1 MQITAT
7 IQVESQKKSGK
18 NGWNGISKHVN
29 RQLQQEKNITINKEY
44 TSMNRLGTIANR
56 QKTLNKVLM
65 PYIKERDS
73 AYSKNSKKRYNDV
86 SGYLRAS
93 KVVPDK
99 LYLATYGN
107 KEAKEQAVD
116 AIARAR
122 NISNEDARLQ
132 YLDACGRGLEK
143 YADSFNRRHPN
154 ITVGHY
160 GVHVDEGGAPHVH
173 MQAFAHGTTA
183 KGKPSLKFN
192 EGVIA
197 ELSKDETVGKTADEL
212 RKLKTG
218 ELMSLFRSR
227 EDPEL
232 VRVVGDDISKEFAD
246 VPELQSISMARTGKT
261 GHLTMDE
268 YKDLKAHEEAL
279 TNTEVAKRDE
289 LRKEQEEL
297 EYKNAKLKEDNASL
311 ADASNATETRN
322 RNQLVSDMYGLVQD
336 VQGTGYKMIPSA
348 LTQPE
353 FEPKTMIY
361 NMNHNPHKSDKQK
374 DADEALATD
383 DAKDVHAIV
392 HRNGFTDAIRRVQ
405 EWFTAK
411 MKRESDKAKE
421 EQAKAE
427 QARKDAENDKND
439 LKTMAMNV
447 SHALDLRGN
456 VGKPEHEHLDDFEWY
471 SKVYDGEI
479 IKTKSGKKPS
489 MGSLISLSINDAT
502 KHKLETWKDD
512 MARIAKEHEEEEA
525 RKKHAQEIAQN
536 EQATTNNTKTTH
548 HHDKDADDGLDY

>member
-7 IQVESQKKSGK
+7 AQVESQKKSGK

-29 RQLQQEKNITINKEY
+29 RQLKHEKNITINHEY

-56 QKTLNKVLM
+56 QKTLNKILM

-86 SGYLRAS
+86 SGYLKAS

-107 KEAKEQAVD
+107 KVAKEQAVD

-122 NISNEDARLQ
+122 NISNEDARLR
-132 YLDACGRGLEK
+132 YLDACSRALEK
-143 YADSFNRRHPN
+143 YADSFNRRHSN

-160 GVHVDEGGAPHVH
+160 GVHVDEGGAPHIH

-197 ELSKDETVGKTADEL
+197 ELAQDETVGKTADEL
-212 RKLKTG
+212 RELSTG

-246 VPELQSISMARTGKT
+246 VPELQSISMTRTGKT
-261 GHLTMDE
+261 GHLSMEE
-268 YKDLKAHEEAL
+268 YKDLKAHEEEL
-279 TNTEVAKRDE
+279 TNAEIAKRDE

-297 EYKNAKLKEDNASL
+297 KYKNAVLKEDNESL
-311 ADASNATETRN
+311 ADSSIATETSN

-336 VQGTGYKMIPSA
+336 IQGTGYKMIPTA
-348 LTQPE
+348 LKQPE
-353 FEPKTMIY
+353 FEPKGMIY
-361 NMNHNPHKSDKQK
+361 NMNPNYNKSDEQK
-374 DADEALATD
+374 DADEALATA
-383 DAKDVHAIV
+383 DAKDVHEIV
-392 HRNGFTDAIRRVQ
+392 HHNGFIDSIRRVQ
-405 EWFTAK
+405 EWFKAK

-421 EQAKAE
+421 EQEKAE
-427 QARKDAENDKND
+427 QARKDVENDKNE
-439 LKTMAMNV
+439 LKTTAMNF

-456 VGKPEHEHLDDFEWY
+456 IGKPENADLDDFDWY
-471 SKVYDGEI
+471 QKVYDGEI
-479 IKTKSGKKPS
+479 VKTKSGASPS
-489 MGSLISLSINDAT
+489 MTSLISLSINQAT
-502 KHKLETWKDD
+502 SHKLETFKDE
-512 MARIAKEHEEEEA
+512 MARIAKEREEEET
-525 RKKHAQEIAQN
+525 RKKHEQEIAQN
-536 EQATTNNTKTTH
+536 TKEIH
-548 HHDKDADDGLDY
+548 HRHEVDDGLDR

>member
-7 IQVESQKKSGK
+7 AQVESQKKSGK
-18 NGWNGISKHVN
+18 NGWNGIAKHVN
-29 RQLQQEKNITINKEY
+29 RQLKNEKNITINDKY
-44 TSMNRLGTIANR
+44 THMNRLGTIANR
-56 QKTLNKVLM
+56 QKTLNKILM

-107 KEAKEQAVD
+107 KESKEQAVD
-116 AIARAR
+116 AIAIAR
-122 NISNEDARLQ
+122 HISNEDARLQ

-143 YADSFNRRHPN
+143 YADSFNRRHSN

-160 GVHVDEGGAPHVH
+160 GVHVDEGGAPHIH

-197 ELSKDETVGKTADEL
+197 ELSQDETVGKTADEL

-261 GHLTMDE
+261 GHLSMDE
-268 YKDLKAHEEAL
+268 YKDLKLHEEAL
-279 TNTEVAKRDE
+279 TNAEIAKRDD
-289 LRKEQEEL
+289 LRKEQEKL
-297 EYKNAKLKEDNASL
+297 EYKNAELKEDNASL
-311 ADASNATETRN
+311 ANASDATETRN

-336 VQGTGYKMIPSA
+336 IQGTGYKMIPAA

-353 FEPKTMIY
+353 FEPKGMIY
-361 NMNHNPHKSDKQK
+361 NMNHNHHKSDEQK
-374 DADEALATD
+374 DADEALATS
-383 DAKDVHAIV
+383 DAKDVHEIV
-392 HRNGFTDAIRRVQ
+392 HHNGFVDSIRRVQ

-421 EQAKAE
+421 KQEKAE
-427 QARKDAENDKND
+427 QARKDAENDKHNI
-439 LKTMAMNV
+439 KTLAMNV
-447 SHALDLRGN
+447 SYALDLRGN
-456 VGKPEHEHLDDFEWY
+456 VGKREDAHLDDSEWY
-471 SKVYDGEI
+471 GKVYNGEI

-489 MGSLISLSINDAT
+489 MGTLISLSINTAT
-502 KHKLETWKDD
+502 SHRLATLKDE
-512 MARIAKEHEEEEA
+512 MVRINKEREEEEK
-525 RKKHAQEIAQN
+525 RKKHEQEIAQN
-536 EQATTNNTKTTH
+536 TKKIHRKQAN
-548 HHDKDADDGLDY
+548 DDLEL